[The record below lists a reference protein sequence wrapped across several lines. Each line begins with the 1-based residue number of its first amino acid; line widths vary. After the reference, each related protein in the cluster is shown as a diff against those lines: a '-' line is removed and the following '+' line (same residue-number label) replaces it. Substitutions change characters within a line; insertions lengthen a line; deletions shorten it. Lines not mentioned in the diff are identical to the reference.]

1 MMMLAL
7 ASGPAE
13 AAVGDVA
20 IDSINA
26 QGKRTQTL
34 LTPVNDYYIG
44 FNSSGQLVVK
54 AGGAGGSGSG
64 TVTSAGLTV
73 PTGLTVT
80 GSPITSSGTF
90 AITYTAGYQGF
101 TAAEASKLSGI
112 AAGAEVNV
120 NPDWT
125 AGSGDAQ
132 ILNKPTLGTMAAET
146 ATNYLTTAAASS
158 GYQPLAAVLTGTTA
172 SFTTA
177 LETKLNGIA
186 AGAEVNVNPDW
197 NAGSGDAQILNKP
210 SLGTMAAETATNYLT
225 TAAAS
230 SGYQP
235 LAAVLTG
242 TTASFTTTLE
252 TKLNGIEASA
262 NNYTLPAPGTT
273 TMGGVKRNTG
283 SGFVNGIDT
292 DGSLLFG
299 TPSGS
304 GDVVGPASAVAD
316 HVAFFDG
323 TTGKLIKDSG
333 LSLSGSNTG
342 DISLAGT
349 PDYITISGQTIT
361 RGAVD
366 LASDV
371 TGTLPIANGGT
382 GQTSH
387 TNAFAAL
394 APTTNKGDLIVSNG
408 TDNVR
413 VAVGVTNGHVLT
425 VDSAEATG
433 VKWAAGGG
441 GGLTNITET
450 LHTASPNNTVNAEQL
465 EVTGGTTNTD
475 LVLTPKG
482 TGAFILG
489 PEPDG
494 TTTGGNKR
502 GVGAVDFQGIR
513 GDPGH
518 VVSGNYSFA
527 IGASNVVSGP
537 YSAAIGWNN
546 NVHGPGSLA
555 VGAHSTASGNPSAAF
570 SGSASG
576 SPSFTVF
583 GTANTRGAIA
593 LGEGS
598 VADRVGSFGFSGVGA
613 GFRGQKCLGIVAE
626 RTTTNTPVT
635 LMADAGWGHRF
646 TIPAGVA
653 LHATVNIIGVKSDGS
668 AVARYLRQVTIK
680 NVSGTT
686 SLVGS
691 VITLGTDEAAGTSI
705 SITADDT
712 NDALKIE
719 VTGITSETW
728 RWVATIEGAEVA
740 YGN

>member
-1 MMMLAL
+1 
-7 ASGPAE
+7 
-13 AAVGDVA
+13 
-20 IDSINA
+20 
-26 QGKRTQTL
+26 
-34 LTPVNDYYIG
+34 
-44 FNSSGQLVVK
+44 
-54 AGGAGGSGSG
+54 
-64 TVTSAGLTV
+64 
-73 PTGLTVT
+73 
-80 GSPITSSGTF
+80 
-90 AITYTAGYQGF
+90 
-101 TAAEASKLSGI
+101 LST
-112 AAGAEVNV
+112 
-120 NPDWT
+120 W
-125 AGSGDAQ
+125 AGSTN
-132 ILNKPTLGTMAAET
+132 ITTLGTIA
-146 ATNYLTTAAASS
+146 
-158 GYQPLAAVLTGTTA
+158 TGT
-172 SFTTA
+172 
-177 LETKLNGIA
+177 
-186 AGAEVNVNPDW
+186 W
-197 NAGSGDAQILNKP
+197 Q
-210 SLGTMAAETATNYLT
+210 GT
-225 TAAAS
+225 
-230 SGYQP
+230 
-235 LAAVLTG
+235 
-242 TTASFTTTLE
+242 
-252 TKLNGIEASA
+252 
-262 NNYTLPAPGTT
+262 
-273 TMGGVKRNTG
+273 
-283 SGFVNGIDT
+283 
-292 DGSLLFG
+292 
-299 TPSGS
+299 
-304 GDVVGPASAVAD
+304 AVA
-316 HVAFFDG
+316 
-323 TTGKLIKDSG
+323 
-333 LSLSGSNTG
+333 
-342 DISLAGT
+342 
-349 PDYITISGQTIT
+349 
-361 RGAVD
+361 
-366 LASDV
+366 
-371 TGTLPIANGGT
+371 IANGGT
-382 GQTSH
+382 GQTSQ
-387 TNAFAAL
+387 TNAFDAL
-394 APTTNKGDLIVSNG
+394 APTTTKGDLIVSNG